1 MDSNPHPSPVGDDRY
16 IDTIVRLFGIASPEL
31 RPALD
36 QASDLVAQA
45 LGAQKVD
52 VFLHETAS
60 DSLVA
65 MGTSRT
71 PMGRKQ
77 HELGLDRFPLANGG
91 PIAQVYLS
99 GEPYLTGQAD
109 LDPSQPRGV
118 VEALG
123 VRSQMDVP
131 LDVGEMRR
139 GVLAVATAEPER
151 WTERD
156 LNFLQAVAGW
166 VGMLTQRAELSEELA
181 YQAER
186 RGRREAA
193 ADLTKLTRRQ
203 HEIAACIA
211 EGLSNADIAERLT
224 LVPGT
229 VANHVESILNRLGFR
244 SRTQIA
250 VWAVEHGLYHSEP
263 EDEAG

>member
-1 MDSNPHPSPVGDDRY
+1 MDTNPHPSPVGDDRY

-52 VFLHETAS
+52 VFLHEA
-60 DSLVA
+60 A
-65 MGTSRT
+65 
-71 PMGRKQ
+71 
-77 HELGLDRFPLANGG
+77 
-91 PIAQVYLS
+91 
-99 GEPYLTGQAD
+99 
-109 LDPSQPRGV
+109 
-118 VEALG
+118 
-123 VRSQMDVP
+123 
-131 LDVGEMRR
+131 
-139 GVLAVATAEPER
+139 
-151 WTERD
+151 
-156 LNFLQAVAGW
+156 
-166 VGMLTQRAELSEELA
+166 AELA
-181 YQAER
+181 
-186 RGRREAA
+186 
-193 ADLTKLTRRQ
+193 KLTRRQ

-224 LVPGT
+224 LMTGT